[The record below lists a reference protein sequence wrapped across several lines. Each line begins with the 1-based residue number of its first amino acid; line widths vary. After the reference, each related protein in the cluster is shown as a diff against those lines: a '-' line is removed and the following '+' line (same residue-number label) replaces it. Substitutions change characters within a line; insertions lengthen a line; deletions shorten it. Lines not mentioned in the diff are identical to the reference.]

1 MKLNIEP
8 LQPDSFYHIY
18 NRGINGENIFKQER
32 NYSYF
37 LKKYALYIEP
47 VAETYAYC
55 LLKNHFHLLIRT
67 RSEGEILKAKVVVS
81 KETFAS
87 SEGFLKNA
95 ETFLKKPEEKPV
107 SWHLSNSFAS
117 LFKSYAQAINIAHKR
132 TGGLFEEPFR
142 RILVDND
149 AYFTELIY
157 YIHHNSQRHG
167 FVKDFRDYPH
177 SSYHS
182 HLHTALTKLKREEVL
197 QWFGNRN
204 EFEKF
209 HLGNQILTN
218 LDKFNIE
225 FD

>member
-1 MKLNIEP
+1 MKVNIEP
-8 LQPDSFYHIY
+8 LQPNSFYHIY
-18 NRGINGENIFKQER
+18 NRGVGGENIFKQER
-32 NYSYF
+32 NYLYF

-67 RSEGEILKAKVVVS
+67 RSEEEILKSKVVPKEVS
-81 KETFAS
+81 TKEAFAL
-87 SEGFLKNA
+87 SED
-95 ETFLKKPEEKPV
+95 FLKKEEEKPA

-117 LFKSYAQAINIAHKR
+117 LFKSYAQAINVAHNR
-132 TGGLFEEPFR
+132 TGTAFEEPFR

-157 YIHHNSQRHG
+157 YIHHNSQKHG

-197 QWFGNRN
+197 QWFGNKN
-204 EFEKF
+204 EFEKY

>member
-18 NRGINGENIFKQER
+18 NRGVGGENIFKQER
-32 NYSYF
+32 NYLYF

-67 RSEGEILKAKVVVS
+67 RSEEEILKAKVIQ
-81 KETFAS
+81 KESFGLGIS
-87 SEGFLKNA
+87 LSEDLPK
-95 ETFLKKPEEKPV
+95 ELTKKGEEKPS

-117 LFKSYAQAINIAHKR
+117 LFKSYAQAINVAHKR
-132 TGGLFEEPFR
+132 TGRLFEEPFR

-157 YIHHNSQRHG
+157 YIHHNAQKHG

-182 HLHTALTKLKREEVL
+182 HLHTALTKLKRDEVL

-204 EFEKF
+204 EFEKY